1 MHLLAVND
9 IAVLSNT
16 DISNCYNNCYMSLI
30 IHSVFGTVIVKYI
43 TTLNN
48 ISSPVLKA
56 LMNSR
61 KKLHLKC
68 RKDLTKEK

>member
-1 MHLLAVND
+1 
-9 IAVLSNT
+9 
-16 DISNCYNNCYMSLI
+16 MSLI